1 MAIFNSQRSNIKN
14 DEFYCLLGHEDY
26 LDDNGFPRTNDE
38 NENVVAK
45 IIFSKKTKHFA
56 DSNKSYG
63 RYYIKLDPNSKVFNP
78 KQILSSIKDKDSLN
92 FINNTCKK
100 EWDFKEV
107 TPQVFQ
113 KYITFL
119 KTQNLS
125 WLKDA
130 QRDLK

>member
-1 MAIFNSQRSNIKN
+1 MAIFNSKTQNLQD
-14 DEFYCLLGHEDY
+14 DEFYCLLGYEDY
-26 LDDNGFPRTNDE
+26 LDSNGYPRTTSE

-45 IIFSKKTKHFA
+45 VVFSKKTKHFV
-56 DSNKSYG
+56 DSHKSYG
-63 RYYIKLDPNSKVFNP
+63 RYYIKLDTNSKVFNP
-78 KQILSSIKDKDSLN
+78 KQILSSVKDKDSLN
-92 FINNTCKK
+92 FINNICKQ
-100 EWDFKEV
+100 EWSFKEV
-107 TPQVFQ
+107 TPQIFQ

>member
-1 MAIFNSQRSNIKN
+1 MAIFNSQTSNLKD
-14 DEFYCLLGHEDY
+14 DEFYCLLGYQDY
-26 LDDNGFPRTNDE
+26 LDKHGFPRTYDE

-78 KQILSSIKDKDSLN
+78 KQILSSVKDKDSLN
-92 FINNTCKK
+92 FINNTCKQ
-100 EWDFKEV
+100 EWSFKEV
-107 TPQVFQ
+107 TPQIFQ